1 MAKSRP
7 NKLDPFAER
16 LREWTAEGKTLKQM
30 QDALREDGCAC
41 SLSSLSDFLARRR
54 QASLEEAMFAQIA
67 SGGAMNR
74 QLDSAFKE
82 NPAPDIERLIQV
94 TKTLVM
100 SLQVKG
106 VADPRLLSL
115 ANAMQQTVLNYVSG
129 RTKAELEAR
138 KLEQG
143 ERKLAIL
150 EAKAKQADAAKGLLE
165 DGELSATQRESRMRE
180 LFGMAAKAS

>member
-1 MAKSRP
+1 MAKSRA

-16 LREWTAEGKTLKQM
+16 LREWSAEGKTLKQM

-41 SLSSLSDFLARRR
+41 SLSSLSDFLARAR

-67 SGGAMNR
+67 SGGQMNR
-74 QLDSAFKE
+74 QLDVAFKE

-115 ANAMQQTVLNYVSG
+115 ANSMQQTVLDYLSG
-129 RTKAELEAR
+129 KTKAEIEQR

-143 ERKLAIL
+143 ERKLVIL
-150 EAKAKQADAAKGLLE
+150 EAKAKLADQAKGVLE
-165 DGELSATQRESRMRE
+165 DRALSEEQRASRMRE
-180 LFGMAAKAS
+180 LFGMA